1 MAAKQIKYWLA
12 LYRIKGLNPIR
23 GLNGPVLK
31 QLLENRG
38 APEEL
43 FKKKGFGKK
52 AGLPEDVCASIA
64 GFNEWDAVGVELKLA
79 EKHGVKILTF
89 DDAAYP
95 AGLKEIY
102 DPPAL
107 LYIKGAMYDC
117 KATAAV
123 AVVGTRHPTHYG
135 LKMAEVI
142 GRDLAGMGVA
152 VISGMARGCDT
163 AAHKGALS
171 ADGITAAVLGTG
183 IDEVYPKENKR
194 LYNEIAEKGVLIS
207 EFPMGTKPQPYNFP
221 QRNRII
227 SGLSKAVC
235 VVEAPSR
242 SGALM
247 TARLALDY
255 NREVVAVPGPVT
267 SPKSAGTNKL
277 IKDGAPLIENGED
290 IMNAL
295 GLLISPRVKREG
307 APEAKGDER
316 LILGALGHEAVHIDE
331 VMSKTGLA
339 ATKAMSLLLEM
350 ELKGIIEQMPGM
362 KFSKRF

>member
-1 MAAKQIKYWLA
+1 MVAKQIKYWLA
-12 LYRIKGLNPIR
+12 LYRIKGLNPLR
-23 GLNGPVLK
+23 GLSGPILK
-31 QLLENRG
+31 QLLENSG
-38 APEEL
+38 GPEEL
-43 FKKKGFGKK
+43 FKKKDFGKK

-64 GFNEWDAVGVELKLA
+64 GFNEWDAVSGELKFA
-79 EKHGVKILTF
+79 QKHGVKILTM

-95 AGLKEIY
+95 AQLKEIY

-107 LYIKGAMYDC
+107 LYVKGAMYDY
-117 KATAAV
+117 KAVPAV

-135 LKMAEVI
+135 LKMSEVI

-171 ADGITAAVLGTG
+171 VDGMTAAVLGTG

-194 LYNEIAEKGVLIS
+194 LYEEIAEKGVLIS
-207 EFPMGTKPQPYNFP
+207 EFPMGAKPQPYNFP

-277 IKDGAPLIENGED
+277 IKDGAPLVENAQD

-295 GLLISPRVKREG
+295 GLLISSRATPGG

-316 LILGALGHEAVHIDE
+316 LVLAALGGEAVHIDE
-331 VMSKTGLA
+331 VMAKTGLA

-350 ELKGIIEQMPGM
+350 ELKGLIKQMPGM
-362 KFSKRF
+362 QFSKRF